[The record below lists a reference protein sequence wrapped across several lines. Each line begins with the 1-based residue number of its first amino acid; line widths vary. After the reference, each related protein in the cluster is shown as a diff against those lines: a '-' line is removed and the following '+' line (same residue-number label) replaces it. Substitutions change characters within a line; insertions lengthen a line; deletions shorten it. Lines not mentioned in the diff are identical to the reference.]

1 MPRETFYTISDVA
14 KLFGSSELYI
24 RQMANK
30 GEITFSK
37 IGGRYIISHTD
48 LMKEYEAHK
57 GIPSGKLA
65 RKEKRTSF
73 YTDKPL
79 RV

>member
-1 MPRETFYTISDVA
+1 MARETFYTVSDVA
-14 KLFGSSELYI
+14 ELFGSSELYI

-30 GEITFSK
+30 GELSFSK

-48 LMKEYEAHK
+48 LMRDYQNHK
-57 GIPSGKLA
+57 PVILK
-65 RKEKRTSF
+65 KEKRTCF